1 MAFELPGIRALETHG
16 VAMRGGPIVRE
27 TNARALP
34 GDGDASTNLLLL
46 RNTQMPLRAKALHVK
61 PLRVQG
67 LHPQV

>member
-46 RNTQMPLRAKALHVK
+46 RNTHMPLRAKALYVE
-61 PLRVQG
+61 PLRAKA